1 MFFPLIQN
9 PLKTKPHQEKL
20 FKSESSTPISFLDK
34 TPLGHNPFDPFPS
47 RLKMKSVAEI
57 EANPSRRH
65 GQYAELEA
73 CVLSEDGERGR
84 GMLKE

>member
-1 MFFPLIQN
+1 
-9 PLKTKPHQEKL
+9 
-20 FKSESSTPISFLDK
+20 
-34 TPLGHNPFDPFPS
+34 
-47 RLKMKSVAEI
+47 MKSVAEI

-73 CVLSEDGERGR
+73 CVSSEDGERGR